1 MAYRNN
7 CCFVTVFKPIIPQM
21 ITRTD
26 RVWMYML
33 LVCYEQILQTYLLI
47 KCHYTKLYYIEQN
60 NTIIFSVLQIK

>member
-1 MAYRNN
+1 
-7 CCFVTVFKPIIPQM
+7 M